1 MQTSKAT
8 YTARSALGLQSSL
21 DNEASNKLNP
31 ESSISIPQAELVDQM
46 DNTIPAEERNL
57 GKLTLHIQQEE
68 QM

>member
-8 YTARSALGLQSSL
+8 YAARSVPGLQSSL

-31 ESSISIPQAELVDQM
+31 KSSTSIPQAELVDQT
-46 DNTIPAEERNL
+46 DNTIPAEEQNL